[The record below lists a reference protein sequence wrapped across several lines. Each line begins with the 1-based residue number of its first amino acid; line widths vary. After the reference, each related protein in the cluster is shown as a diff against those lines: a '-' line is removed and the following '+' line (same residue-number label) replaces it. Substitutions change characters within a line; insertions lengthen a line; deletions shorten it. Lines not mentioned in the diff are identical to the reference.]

1 MSVKFQVQ
9 MNETYMYDFMKYHN
23 YTSTSGI
30 INVVAGLLCLATFV
44 VKISKGDI
52 QASIWLI
59 CAIVF
64 LVVDPYSI
72 KTRAKKQVNHTEMFQ
87 KPLEY
92 EVTSEGV
99 IVRQEDQ
106 EVLSTWDTFTKA
118 VTTGKSVLLYMGRV
132 RAIILPKE
140 CIGEQYEELVKML
153 YQYMPMKKVRVK

>member
-9 MNETYMYDFMKYHN
+9 MNEKYMYDFMKYHN
-23 YTSTSGI
+23 YTSASGI
-30 INVVAGLLCLATFV
+30 INVVAGLLCLATFI
-44 VKISKGDI
+44 VKIAKGDI

-118 VTTGKSVLLYMGRV
+118 VATGKSVLLYMGRV

-153 YQYMPMKKVRVK
+153 YQYMPIKKVRVK